1 MAQLATRDEGV
12 VARPLK
18 VLADLIKHDIIDAE
32 LAGRPHYEAAA
43 LKLIEARDGHFQG
56 RTAQFYAWAEKVTG
70 KSQSTIRSWIV
81 FGSSTNRNSFKN
93 KEQFRYGSKEQGGLG
108 QEPRPTAIRRDW
120 TAPVDVVAQRAHD
133 EARRLALA
141 ESLTR
146 QQERDAERKLALR
159 LIDIGFKVLAKELH
173 PDKLSGDRD
182 AMARLNRVRARLKEC
197 I

>member
-1 MAQLATRDEGV
+1 MDNVATAEQRA

-18 VLADLIKHDIIDAE
+18 ILADLIKHDIADAE

-43 LKLIEARDGHFQG
+43 IKLIEARDGHFDGQL
-56 RTAQFYAWAEKVTG
+56 AQFYRWAEKVTA
-70 KSQSTIRSWIV
+70 KSQATIRAWMA

-93 KEQFRYGSKEQGGLG
+93 REQFRYTPKDQGGLG
-108 QEPRPTAIRRDW
+108 QQPRATAIRRDW
-120 TAPVDVVAQRAHD
+120 AAPVDLVAQRAHE

-146 QQERDAERKLALR
+146 QQEREAERKLALR
-159 LIDIGFKVLAKELH
+159 LVDIGFRVLAKELH
-173 PDKLSGDRD
+173 PDKLGGDRD
-182 AMARLNRVRARLKEC
+182 AMARLNRVRDRLKEC